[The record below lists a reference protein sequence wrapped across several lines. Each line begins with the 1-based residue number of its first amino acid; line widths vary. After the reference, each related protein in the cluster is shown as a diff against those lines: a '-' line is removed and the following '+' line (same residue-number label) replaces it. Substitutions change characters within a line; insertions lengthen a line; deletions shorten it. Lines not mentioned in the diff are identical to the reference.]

1 MARRIKTF
9 PASSSR
15 NACAIQFANLRAGK
29 MAAANPLEEILNSEV
44 DESAISALVGSLE
57 SQLASPTPKAATQQ
71 HLTTSLHSNHN
82 CGEQAGAPLSNAQEN
97 RISTVVVGPNTT
109 TLDHKTV
116 LSTTSNASMPPQSTN
131 GSDELVGHPAQLIG
145 INSIVT
151 PGSAAA
157 LSRFANVNTRG
168 ITPGT
173 LSQAASAAPHS
184 NVHRSVVCD
193 TGPISVPGGIPKHAV
208 VTIGSTN
215 TGTVTFHPPNS
226 SHVTHNINAASPD
239 GHSIDIVSH
248 TNMTSTPNH
257 SSGVMNSIPGNAMFN
272 LANVAAEQKPL
283 MLPESPAND
292 SKQQAATASRMTVRE
307 QIEKQQRDTNK
318 RQHVVVNILNA
329 NNAQKT
335 PQTTQKHDMPAQP
348 RFVTQT
354 MSAVPQMHLAT
365 SLPTAT
371 TVSTSVITIT
381 RPVSTPQTVTIV
393 RHPSSSPSAPHQQN
407 IQIVNM
413 NNTNA
418 PRMAVSSQKT
428 LAPRLVPT
436 TSIRIATPTP
446 PVQPTPVQ
454 IRAPGTVL
462 VRGAQHV
469 STITLATQ
477 HLYNNTCHMEWY
489 ACTY

>member
-1 MARRIKTF
+1 
-9 PASSSR
+9 
-15 NACAIQFANLRAGK
+15 

-157 LSRFANVNTRG
+157 LSRLANVNTRG

-193 TGPISVPGGIPKHAV
+193 TVPISVSGGIPKHAV

-226 SHVTHNINAASPD
+226 SHVTHHINAASPD
-239 GHSIDIVSH
+239 HGHSIDIVSH

-257 SSGVMNSIPGNAMFN
+257 SAGVMNSIPGNAMFN

-283 MLPESPAND
+283 MLPESAAND
-292 SKQQAATASRMTVRE
+292 SSRQQQQAAAASRMTVRE

-329 NNAQKT
+329 NNAQKN
-335 PQTTQKHDMPAQP
+335 PQTTQKLDVPVTPAQP

-354 MSAVPQMHLAT
+354 MSAVPQMHVAT

-393 RHPSSSPSAPHQQN
+393 RHPSSSPSAPHHQN

-446 PVQPTPVQ
+446 PVQPAPVP
-454 IRAPGTVL
+454 IRAPGTPGTVL

-477 HLYNNTCHMEWY
+477 HLYNNTYHMEQC
-489 ACTY
+489 ACTYRSV